1 MSLSSCS
8 TTPGTAE
15 ADACLL
21 PDPRAVQPEVSILL
35 AAHAILRLSIKK
47 EESGLRDFFVEWGT
61 TPLLPDCGSSS
72 AKFPRIDRPTSQ
84 LVSALGSFSEVGAPY
99 SNLRIIPGER
109 TFSGRPGMSV
119 WCQEPTLEAVDA

>member
-15 ADACLL
+15 ADACLR

-47 EESGLRDFFVEWGT
+47 EESGLRDFSSVSGGT
-61 TPLLPDCGSSS
+61 IPLL
-72 AKFPRIDRPTSQ
+72 
-84 LVSALGSFSEVGAPY
+84 SF
-99 SNLRIIPGER
+99 
-109 TFSGRPGMSV
+109 
-119 WCQEPTLEAVDA
+119 